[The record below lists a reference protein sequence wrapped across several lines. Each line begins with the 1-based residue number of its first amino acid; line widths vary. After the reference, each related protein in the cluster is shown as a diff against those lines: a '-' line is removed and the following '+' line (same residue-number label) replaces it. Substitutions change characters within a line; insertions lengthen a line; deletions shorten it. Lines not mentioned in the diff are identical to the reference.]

1 MLARD
6 APRGKHGTLP
16 ARSHYMALREFR
28 DDTGREWRA
37 WDITAE
43 QLHPS
48 TRAENHM
55 QGVLEGW
62 LVFEASDGSA
72 KARLYPIPPS
82 WRTASQHDLRELLR
96 RAEPTRESGE
106 YRRFVSTDR
115 SVGRESGRIA
125 VSASPSDRGERSSS
139 ECRSFRYPGG
149 RYWSVAEYMF
159 QHPIDDR
166 GAAPRRVLR
175 FTAGARTLDTTSW
188 PQGWRSFSDHQLAD
202 LLWQSF
208 PRESDKE
215 SMAGEFRRRRGDL
228 DAPS

>member
-6 APRGKHGTLP
+6 TRRSKRGTLP
-16 ARSHYMALREFR
+16 ARFARMALREFR
-28 DDTGREWRA
+28 DDSGREWRA

-82 WRTASQHDLRELLR
+82 WRTASQSDLRELLR

-115 SVGRESGRIA
+115 TSTRDAARAAGAEAS
-125 VSASPSDRGERSSS
+125 SAPGERSST

-149 RYWSVAEYMF
+149 RYWSVAEYVLRRPF
-159 QHPIDDR
+159 DDS
-166 GAAPRRVLR
+166 GATTRRVLR
-175 FTAGARTLDTTSW
+175 FTAGARTLDSSSW
-188 PQGWRSFSDHQLAD
+188 PPGWRSFSDHQLAD
-202 LLWQSF
+202 LLWRSF
-208 PRESDKE
+208 PRTTDERSA
-215 SMAGEFRRRRGDL
+215 AGDFRRRRGDL
-228 DAPS
+228 DATA